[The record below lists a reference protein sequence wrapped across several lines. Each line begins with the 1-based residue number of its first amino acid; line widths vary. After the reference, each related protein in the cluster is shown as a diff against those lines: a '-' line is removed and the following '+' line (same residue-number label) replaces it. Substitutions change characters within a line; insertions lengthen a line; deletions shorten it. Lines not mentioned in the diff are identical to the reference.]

1 VNTTATGVRV
11 ENPFPG
17 LRPFEE
23 DDQHLFFGR
32 ESQVDTMID
41 KLAATHFLA
50 VVGTSGSGK
59 SSLVNCGLRPA
70 LRRGLMSSA
79 GSSWRMAYVR
89 PGSDPIAALAQ
100 SLVQPDGEKPDP
112 DRLFRNPKV
121 AAFDV
126 KEAVEATLRTSRLG
140 LLDSFEQA
148 RLDQHTRLLVVAD
161 QFEELFRYRN
171 LQTSSGIVQSTE
183 ENSVAFV
190 NLLLEAAAS
199 QRRIYIVMTMRSDFL
214 GDCAQFFG
222 LPEAINR
229 SQYLVPRMTRDERR
243 SAIEGPVKVA
253 GAEMT
258 PVLSTRLVNDVG
270 DNPDQLSIL
279 QHALNRT
286 WAYWQEQGGNG
297 PVDLKHYVA
306 IGTMSEALDRH
317 AEEAFNELK
326 RKEDTHKQAICQK
339 VFQAITDK
347 GSDARG
353 IRRPTRADVLC
364 AIAGIELGELTA
376 VLSPFRDPSRSFVTP
391 QISKKIAPNTVID
404 ISHES
409 LMRIWKRLKQW
420 VNDEATSAAQY
431 QRLADNAT
439 RHAQGAAG
447 LMTDPELSLILNWR
461 DNEKPN
467 AFWGD
472 RYRTGFDSAIAF
484 LEESRKARD
493 AAIEAEKERQR
504 AERERE
510 RRELEEKQERQ
521 RRELQRT
528 RRWLAV
534 AGTLLVLAVVSL
546 LVAVIAKRNAAIA
559 QQKAAAEQQKTAVA
573 ETAANANRELA
584 NEQAKLAKEQT
595 DAAEK
600 ERKLAE
606 VAKAADARAEFER
619 KMVISAVDAG
629 TAAAIGENRQLDLEE
644 LLSRDTNEKKDPAI
658 IEQEKA
664 ARDSA
669 IAKRRDLQLEAGHKS
684 AEAAALIEDGKVLTP
699 AKISGSDLFDTSVGT
714 IVTNWSGRG
723 TEATGN
729 SGKPACG
736 EVSATTKYP
745 ADMLSGSGGSPCRA
759 TIFADNQPL
768 GTEHWIEWKTSRPV
782 TVRSIGLFAAH
793 DQVRLKRS
801 FSGFNFYVKKNGK
814 WELVKQFSPRLSP
827 TVIYGGSCGSKPC
840 FPPPAQPYT
849 AGTVLADCINLPST
863 TGQEFRAGF
872 VQWTS
877 MAERSSGPRVLQL
890 DGYAN
895 PDCRK

>member
-1 VNTTATGVRV
+1 MSPTVATGVRV

-32 ESQVDTMID
+32 ESQVDSMID

-70 LRRGLMSSA
+70 LRRGVMASA

-100 SLVQPDGEKPDP
+100 SLVQPEGDKPDS

-148 RLDQHTRLLVVAD
+148 RLDKNTNLLVVAD

-171 LQTSSGIVQSTE
+171 LQTSSGVVQGTE

-199 QRRIYIVMTMRSDFL
+199 QRRIYVVMTMRSDFL

-286 WAYWQEQGGNG
+286 WAYWQEEGGNG
-297 PVDLKHYVA
+297 PVDLKHYIA

-317 AEEAFNELK
+317 AEQAYKELI
-326 RKEDTHKQAICQK
+326 RAEDTHQQAICQK

-353 IRRPTRADVLC
+353 IRRPTRADALC
-364 AIAGIELGELTA
+364 AITGIELDQLTA

-391 QISKKIAPNTVID
+391 PISKKIAPNTVID

-409 LMRIWKRLKQW
+409 LMRIWKSLKHW
-420 VNDEATSAAQY
+420 VDDEAASAAQY
-431 QRLADNAT
+431 QRLVDSST
-439 RHAQGAAG
+439 RHAKGAAG
-447 LMTDPELSLILNWR
+447 LMADPELSLILDWR
-461 DNEKPN
+461 DKEKPN
-467 AFWGD
+467 VAWGD
-472 RYRTGFDSAIAF
+472 RYRAGFDSAMAF

-504 AERERE
+504 
-510 RRELEEKQERQ
+510 RELR
-521 RRELQRT
+521 RT
-528 RRWLAV
+528 RIV
-534 AGTLLVLAVVSL
+534 AGVM
-546 LVAVIAKRNAAIA
+546 
-559 QQKAAAEQQKTAVA
+559 AAAFLISVGLGSYAAYQQHRAKVA
-573 ETAANANRELA
+573 SETAAR
-584 NEQAKLAKEQT
+584 EQAESEAQAKARQQAEQS
-595 DAAEK
+595 AAVERQLKNEADVARQQAEIEK
-600 ERKLAE
+600 AHAE
-606 VAKAADARAEFER
+606 AADARAELER
-619 KMVISAVDAG
+619 KMVVAAVDAG
-629 TAAAIGENRQLDLEE
+629 T
-644 LLSRDTNEKKDPAI
+644 S
-658 IEQEKA
+658 
-664 ARDSA
+664 SA
-669 IAKRRDLQLEAGHKS
+669 IAENAQLDKEALLQLDTDAKRDAATLEREKNARDAALAQRRKLQLDAGHQS
-684 AEAAALIEDGKVLTP
+684 AEAAALIENARLLTP
-699 AKISGSDLFDTSVGT
+699 SQISRSDLFDTSSGT
-714 IVTNWSGRG
+714 VVTNWSGRAPDSSSPG
-723 TEATGN
+723 K
-729 SGKPACG
+729 SGDPVCG
-736 EVSATTKYP
+736 EFSKVTQHP
-745 ADMLSGSGGSPCRA
+745 ADMFSGSGGSPCRA
-759 TIFADNQPL
+759 TVFADSQPL
-768 GTEHWIEWKTSRPV
+768 GTEHWIEWKTPREV

-793 DQVRLKRS
+793 DQVRLRRS
-801 FSGFNFYVKKNGK
+801 FSDFRFYVKTNGK
-814 WELVKQFSPRLSP
+814 WVLVKDFSPRLSP
-827 TVIYGGSCGSKPC
+827 AVVYGSSCGTQAC
-840 FPPPAQPYT
+840 FPPPAQPY
-849 AGTVLADCINLPST
+849 ASGSVLADCVNLPPTS
-863 TGQEFRAGF
+863 GQEFRAGF

-890 DGYAN
+890 DGYPN